1 MRCLL
6 NGMIALA
13 LVGLVTTGLRA
24 QGKASFDAEKARVA
38 VLPFDAVKLTED
50 FGKKESLTWDK
61 SSVTYE
67 KQAEPL
73 FADVAAVEA
82 FAEATTQKV
91 VGQFVKLKR
100 FTVIERTAL
109 DRIIKEQDAQMSDLF
124 DPNKAVN
131 FGAVLGAQYIA
142 QGQLQQVTAHPK
154 SDDKGKFLGYSAT
167 VEFQIRIIDVSTG
180 EITATKDVKGSTEAA
195 SVFGVSL
202 LDMVESSPSKAAYKA
217 LNEAEDNIGK
227 WLKNAFP
234 VEGEIFEVLK
244 TKKKEGATSV
254 SITCGKDLGVKKG
267 DAFKVYIVKEVEV
280 SGKMVRKTTDIGK
293 LAVTKTE
300 EDGVFS
306 TCSVEKGG
314 KDIEDRIAKGEK
326 LKVVSVKK

>member
-1 MRCLL
+1 MRSVLL
-6 NGMIALA
+6 LWVIGFLFN
-13 LVGLVTTGLRA
+13 VGSMAVG
-24 QGKASFDAEKARVA
+24 QGKASFGEDKARVA

-50 FGKKESLTWDK
+50 FGKKASVSWDK

-67 KQAEPL
+67 QQAEPL

-109 DRIIKEQDAQMSDLF
+109 DKIIKEQDAQMSDLF
-124 DPNKAVN
+124 DPTKAVN

-154 SDDKGKFLGYSAT
+154 NDPKGKFMGYSGT
-167 VEFQIRIIDVSTG
+167 VEFQVRIIDVATG
-180 EITATKDVKGSTEAA
+180 EITATKDVKGSTEAGN
-195 SVFGVSL
+195 VFGVSL
-202 LDMVESSPSKAAYKA
+202 VDLVESSPSKAAYKA
-217 LNEAEDNIGK
+217 LNEAEDAIGK
-227 WLKNAFP
+227 WLKTAFP
-234 VEGEIFEVLK
+234 VTGDLFEVLK
-244 TKKKEGATSV
+244 TKKKEGATTV

-267 DAFKVYIVKEVEV
+267 DFFRVYEEKDVEINGKIVK
-280 SGKMVRKTTDIGK
+280 KTTDVGK
-293 LAVTKTE
+293 LVVKKTE

-306 TCSVEKGG
+306 TCDVEKGG
-314 KDIEDRIAKGEK
+314 KSIDEKVKAGIK

>member
-1 MRCLL
+1 MKSILSL
-6 NGMIALA
+6 MIVAALTMSGA
-13 LVGLVTTGLRA
+13 MAVG
-24 QGKASFDAEKARVA
+24 QGKASFGEDKARVA
-38 VLPFDAVKLTED
+38 ILPFDAVKLTED
-50 FGKKESLTWDK
+50 FGKKESVTWDK

-109 DRIIKEQDAQMSDLF
+109 DKIIKEQDAQMSDLF

-154 SDDKGKFLGYSAT
+154 NDPKGKFMGYSAT
-167 VEFQIRIIDVSTG
+167 VEFQVRIIDVATG
-180 EITATKDVKGSTEAA
+180 EITASKDVKGSTEAA
-195 SVFGVSL
+195 SVFGVAL

-227 WLKNAFP
+227 WLKTAFP
-234 VEGEIFEVLK
+234 VAGEVFEVLK
-244 TKKKEGATSV
+244 TKKKEGAISV

-267 DAFKVYIVKEVEV
+267 DFFRVYEEKEVEV
-280 SGKMVRKTTDIGK
+280 SGKVIKKSTDVGK
-293 LAVTKTE
+293 VVVKKTE

-306 TCSVEKGG
+306 TCDVEKGG
-314 KDIEDRIAKGEK
+314 KAIEDKVAAGVK